1 MDKLKNFLEC
11 GYINKHSKKAVVLVI
26 FSFKDIYITKSFLY
40 SKNIKFQ
47 VLNLQILKIFV
58 K

>member
-40 SKNIKFQ
+40 SKNIKF
-47 VLNLQILKIFV
+47 
-58 K
+58 